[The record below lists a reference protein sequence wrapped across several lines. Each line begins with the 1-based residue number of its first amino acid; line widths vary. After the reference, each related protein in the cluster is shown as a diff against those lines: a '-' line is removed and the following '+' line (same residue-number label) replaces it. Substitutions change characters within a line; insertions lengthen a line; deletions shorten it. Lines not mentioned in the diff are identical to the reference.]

1 MFQVSVLEF
10 KNRPDAPLYHLEHF
24 IDGTYVK
31 YNSNSGF
38 VEDAHMRYTP
48 HAFSHFTFE
57 ASNHELIVV
66 DIQGVGDLYTDPQI
80 HTSLGTDY
88 GDGNL
93 GVKGFALFF
102 SSHVCNEVC
111 KSLGLTQFDKAP
123 SEAKSQEKLLHC
135 MLKFGF
141 TQCRGQEEAVVGSP
155 SSCGEYF
162 RRIRSR
168 SSTSGCSDDN
178 NSCSNDLPDISEVY
192 EVYDNHSDGYDSTMQ
207 SPLISPKSH
216 GSGSGGMPHSI
227 PIPIAAAVVGAKVG
241 APRTRHESSCLD
253 SAFSHDEAKSYFSKM
268 LHKTR
273 PSCVSAEKIMM
284 ICSRS
289 PNEHD
294 GDDDEDFAEFE
305 RKANGESL
313 SSESILG
320 KVRGVF
326 LFFFFRDYLSR
337 VYKDNK
343 LRILQLTIT

>member
-10 KNRPDAPLYHLEHF
+10 KNRPNAPLYHLEHF
-24 IDGTYVK
+24 IDGKYIK

-38 VEDAHMRYTP
+38 VEDAHIRYTP

-80 HTSLGTDY
+80 HTSIGTDY

-102 SSHVCNEVC
+102 SSHVCNDVC

-123 SEAKSQEKLLHC
+123 SECKSQEKMVNC

-141 TQCRGQEEAVVGSP
+141 TQSRGLEEAVIGSP

-168 SSTSGCSDDN
+168 SDTTSGCSDDN

-192 EVYDNHSDGYDSTMQ
+192 EVYEDNSDGYDSTYQ
-207 SPLISPKSH
+207 SPLVSPKSNYTLV
-216 GSGSGGMPHSI
+216 SSNFSQSN
-227 PIPIAAAVVGAKVG
+227 PIPISTCPKTI
-241 APRTRHESSCLD
+241 APRMRNESSCLD
-253 SAFSHDEAKSYFSKM
+253 SAFSHDEAKNYFSKM
-268 LHKTR
+268 LNKTR
-273 PSCVSAEKIMM
+273 PSCVSAEKNNIIMM
-284 ICSRS
+284 SRIL
-289 PNEHD
+289 H
-294 GDDDEDFAEFE
+294 DDEDFEYLDCHQ
-305 RKANGESL
+305 KMK
-313 SSESILG
+313 SSNENAESILG
-320 KVRGVF
+320 KV
-326 LFFFFRDYLSR
+326 
-337 VYKDNK
+337 
-343 LRILQLTIT
+343 